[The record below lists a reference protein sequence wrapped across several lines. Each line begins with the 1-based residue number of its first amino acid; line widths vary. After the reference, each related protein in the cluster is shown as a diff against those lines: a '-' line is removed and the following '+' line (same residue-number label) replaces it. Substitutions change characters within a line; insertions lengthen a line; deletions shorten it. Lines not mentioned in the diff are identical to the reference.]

1 VTETPACWSS
11 PRTGRVTRLGRR
23 AVASDDLA
31 CGAAGLAGAVRV
43 DGQLPA
49 ELVQQDVVVPVA
61 AAFEVDQAGG
71 AAVGAV
77 DDMVRFAG
85 RGGLV
90 AAAGVPAALV
100 AQRDQPPQV
109 DGDVVGLGLVRVLY
123 LQLAIWALQAG
134 KVR

>member
-1 VTETPACWSS
+1 
-11 PRTGRVTRLGRR
+11 
-23 AVASDDLA
+23 
-31 CGAAGLAGAVRV
+31 LAGAVRV

-77 DDMVRFAG
+77 DHVVRFAG

-109 DGDVVGLGLVRVLY
+109 DRDVVGLALVRVLY
-123 LQLAIWALQAG
+123 LRGAVWTTHPQKLRNHSLGRQCTRG
-134 KVR
+134 